1 MARTMTPL
9 QSARDILQT
18 IPQIGLCCDGKQSVE
33 SSTLAALRDAV
44 ANATD
49 EEECVH
55 RLLARCRVIAYREL
69 IRARVQ
75 ADADA
80 AMNGKAHPRSEEDLS
95 HAQELV
101 AALDARL
108 GVNDD

>member
-1 MARTMTPL
+1 
-9 QSARDILQT
+9 
-18 IPQIGLCCDGKQSVE
+18 
-33 SSTLAALRDAV
+33 
-44 ANATD
+44 
-49 EEECVH
+49 
-55 RLLARCRVIAYREL
+55 VIAYRDL

-80 AMNGKAHPRSEEDLS
+80 AMGGKPHPRSEEDLA

-108 GVNDD
+108 GVSDD